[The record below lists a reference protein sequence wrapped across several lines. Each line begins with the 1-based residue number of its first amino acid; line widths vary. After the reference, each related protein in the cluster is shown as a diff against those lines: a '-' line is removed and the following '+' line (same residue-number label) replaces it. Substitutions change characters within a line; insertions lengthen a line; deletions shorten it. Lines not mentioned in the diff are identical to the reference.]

1 MRFCVYKTK
10 ARSLSLNQF
19 TVISLNV
26 HVTVSTTIVDDC
38 YNEFENSISIFQN
51 IKWKYFLKTNINLVC
66 ETKSLYCKSVKTI
79 KVFMCILC
87 CEGKFNI
94 RNY

>member
-10 ARSLSLNQF
+10 ARSPSLEQL

-26 HVTVSTTIVDDC
+26 HVTLSTSIVDNC

-51 IKWKYFLKTNINLVC
+51 IKWKYLKTNINLVC
-66 ETKSLYCKSVKTI
+66 ETKLV
-79 KVFMCILC
+79 L
-87 CEGKFNI
+87 
-94 RNY
+94 

>member
-10 ARSLSLNQF
+10 ARSPSLEQL

-26 HVTVSTTIVDDC
+26 HVTLSTSIVDDS

-51 IKWKYFLKTNINLVC
+51 IKWKYLKTNINLVC
-66 ETKSLYCKSVKTI
+66 ETKLV
-79 KVFMCILC
+79 L
-87 CEGKFNI
+87 
-94 RNY
+94 

>member
-10 ARSLSLNQF
+10 ARSPSLEQL

-26 HVTVSTTIVDDC
+26 HVTLSTSIEDDC

-51 IKWKYFLKTNINLVC
+51 IKWKYLKTNINLVC
-66 ETKSLYCKSVKTI
+66 ETKLV
-79 KVFMCILC
+79 L
-87 CEGKFNI
+87 
-94 RNY
+94 